1 MNSVLITKVLI
12 PFFLQQYKSTVV
24 LLKYCSYAVGELQVG
39 EPGQVLGDST
49 VFSTY
54 ISLLRLV
61 FSSITNTSVKL
72 WSCLQTNFLHL
83 TLFCLLKQGGY
94 ISD

>member
-1 MNSVLITKVLI
+1 MNSVQITKVLI
-12 PFFLQQYKSTVV
+12 PFFLQRYKSTVI
-24 LLKYCSYAVGELQVG
+24 LLKYCSYTVGELQVG

-61 FSSITNTSVKL
+61 FSSITSVKL
-72 WSCLQTNFLHL
+72 WSCLQTNF
-83 TLFCLLKQGGY
+83 Y
-94 ISD
+94 ILPCFVS

>member
-1 MNSVLITKVLI
+1 MNSVQITKVLI
-12 PFFLQQYKSTVV
+12 PFFLQRYKSTVI

-39 EPGQVLGDST
+39 EPGQVLGDAT

-61 FSSITNTSVKL
+61 FSSIMNTSVKL
-72 WSCLQTNFLHL
+72 WSCLQTNF
-83 TLFCLLKQGGY
+83 Y
-94 ISD
+94 ILPCFVS